1 MGRRDYEADVFSEG
15 MDREK
20 FKTYLK
26 KKKLI
31 DKSIK
36 RIKDITQKYLHWLQS
51 KNLKIEDTRYSDL
64 MNYIGYLQESDLQTS
79 TINDYIRCIGHYYDF
94 RGLDNV
100 TVGVRLLGETRS
112 KHPLFNEEKL
122 DEIYSSYSSKDVVR
136 KIILGL
142 IIYQGLDRN
151 EVFRL
156 KIDDLD
162 LPNGKI
168 SIASSPRKNERV
180 LDLKSHQ
187 ILLFYDYIKENG
199 LKNELFPSFGKE
211 NRIRKLLEE
220 LLLNLKKQSGDVINL
235 RQLRYSCY
243 AAWIKR
249 FGVRKAQYLSGFK
262 KPSSIQKYQNLDL
275 EDLKGDILK
284 FHPLG

>member
-1 MGRRDYEADVFSEG
+1 MINCYDGVDK
-15 MDREK
+15 EK
-20 FKTYLK
+20 IKIYLE

-36 RIKDITQKYLHWLQS
+36 RVIDITQKYLNWLQS

-64 MNYIGYLQESDLQTS
+64 MNYIGYLQESDLKTS

-94 RGLDNV
+94 LGLDNV

-112 KHPLFNEEKL
+112 KYPLFYEEKL
-122 DEIYSSYSSKDVVR
+122 DEIYQNFSSSNPAK

-142 IIYQGLDRN
+142 VIYQGLDRN

-162 LPNGKI
+162 LTNGKI
-168 SIASSPRKNERV
+168 KIGASLRKNERI
-180 LDLKSHQ
+180 LDLRSHQ
-187 ILLFYDYIKENG
+187 ILLFYAYIKEND
-199 LKNELFPSFGKE
+199 LKNKFFPSFGKE
-211 NRIRKLLEE
+211 NRIRKLLEV
-220 LLLNLKKQSGDVINL
+220 LLSDLKKQSDVINL

-243 AAWIKR
+243 SIWIKR

-275 EDLKGDILK
+275 EDLKGDVIK
-284 FHPLG
+284 FHPLV

>member
-1 MGRRDYEADVFSEG
+1 MMSCY
-15 MDREK
+15 DRVDKEK
-20 FKTYLK
+20 FKIYLE

-31 DKSIK
+31 SKSIQ
-36 RIKDITQKYLHWLQS
+36 RVIDITQKYLNWLQN
-51 KNLKIEDTRYSDL
+51 KNLKIGDSRYSDL
-64 MNYIGYLQESDLQTS
+64 MNYIGYLQESDLKTA

-112 KHPLFNEEKL
+112 KYPLFTEEKL
-122 DEIYSSYSSKDVVR
+122 NEIYNDYCVSEPIK

-142 IIYQGLDRN
+142 VIYQGLDRN

-156 KIDDLD
+156 RIDDLD
-162 LPNGKI
+162 LVNGKI
-168 SIASSPRKNERV
+168 RAVSSLRKNDRI

-187 ILLFYDYIKENG
+187 ILLIYDYIKEND
-199 LKNELFPSFGKE
+199 LKNDLFPSFGKE

-220 LLLNLKKQSGDVINL
+220 LLLGLKKQNGDVINL

-243 AAWIKR
+243 SVWIKKY
-249 FGVRKAQYLSGFK
+249 GIRKGQYFAGYK
-262 KPSSIQKYQNLDL
+262 KPSSIQKYQNMDF

-284 FHPLG
+284 FHPLE

>member
-1 MGRRDYEADVFSEG
+1 MTVFSEG
-15 MDREK
+15 MDKEK

-36 RIKDITQKYLHWLQS
+36 RVTDITQKYLHWLET
-51 KNLKIEDTRYSDL
+51 KNLEIEYTQYPDL
-64 MNYIGYLQESDLQTS
+64 MNYIGYLQESDLKTA

-94 RGLDNV
+94 RKLDNV
-100 TVGVRLLGETRS
+100 TLGVRLLGETRS
-112 KHPLFNEEKL
+112 KYPLFSEEKL
-122 DEIYSSYSSKDVVR
+122 DEIYSCYSSKNVVK

-151 EVFRL
+151 EVFKL

-162 LPNGKI
+162 LSNGKI
-168 SIASSPRKNERV
+168 KVGSSLRKNERI

-187 ILLFYDYIKENG
+187 IMLFYDYIRQND
-199 LKNELFPSFGKE
+199 LKFKLFPSFDKE

-220 LLLNLKKQSGDVINL
+220 ILLNLKKQSGDVMNL

-243 AAWIKR
+243 ATWIKR
-249 FGVRKAQYLSGFK
+249 VGVRKAQYLSGFK

-275 EDLKGDILK
+275 EDLKGDVSR